1 MTTEGI
7 PCPICGAPLAVSVTT
22 NRNGKHAVS
31 LHCPQDGRHIRAFI
45 NHRPFVQ
52 ETIDR
57 MLAEAERL
65 GKAQPAWAVGE
76 AGRGR
81 PAGTRADSQGGG
93 GPGA

>member
-1 MTTEGI
+1 MTAEGI
-7 PCPICGAPLAVSVTT
+7 PCPICGAPLAASVTT

-31 LHCPQDGRHIRAFI
+31 LHCPEDGRHMRAFI

-65 GKAQPAWAVGE
+65 GTGRPAWA
-76 AGRGR
+76 AGQAG
-81 PAGTRADSQGGG
+81 PDSTAGTGPVPEGGG
-93 GPGA
+93 SDA